1 MYYNIIWFG
10 FGQFDAYKPATE
22 TKTKTKTETETENF
36 GFYEM
41 NTETKSH
48 QNLGNNLSNFGRF
61 F

>member
-10 FGQFDAYKPATE
+10 FGRFDAYKPAT
-22 TKTKTKTETETENF
+22 KTKTKTETENF

-48 QNLGNNLSNFGRF
+48 QNLGNDLSNFGRF